1 MIWNN
6 RIGTK
11 LCRNVCGVLHK
22 SHYFVLIWQNNM
34 TKNMGISNYKLL
46 EPKQCMNNQ
55 VSNSS
60 LNCSWLNKCWWIIK
74 MEVGCYFSVWYHYSL
89 LTNYF
94 LVKAIIIMWYNYIL
108 FVFKKC
114 LMYIFL
120 FIVDIEAGYRSEPDN
135 SSKLKSRTKSLSD
148 FKADFKSSSKP
159 KSL

>member
-1 MIWNN
+1 M
-6 RIGTK
+6 
-11 LCRNVCGVLHK
+11 L
-22 SHYFVLIWQNNM
+22 
-34 TKNMGISNYKLL
+34 
-46 EPKQCMNNQ
+46 MNN
-55 VSNSS
+55 
-60 LNCSWLNKCWWIIK
+60 K